1 MRNGQCVRYGRIS
14 DIAYL
19 GRENHDCIGLRFYCA
34 SDDRGG
40 GAHFEV
46 GGDCQNGQ
54 RQEDVDLGIL
64 ILIALIAVPLL
75 LLGVI
80 VKFAQYSSVAG
91 VFESLGGSDN

>member
-1 MRNGQCVRYGRIS
+1 MIPLVFGFVVAVMIGAGVLIS
-14 DIAYL
+14 RLAEIAK
-19 GRENHDCIGLRFYCA
+19 
-34 SDDRGG
+34 SDK
-40 GAHFEV
+40 AKKTWIW
-46 GGDCQNGQ
+46 
-54 RQEDVDLGIL
+54 GIL

>member
-1 MRNGQCVRYGRIS
+1 MTALVFGFIVLVIIGAGVLIS
-14 DIAYL
+14 RLAEIAKTDK
-19 GRENHDCIGLRFYCA
+19 GKKTWIW
-34 SDDRGG
+34 
-40 GAHFEV
+40 
-46 GGDCQNGQ
+46 
-54 RQEDVDLGIL
+54 GIL

>member
-1 MRNGQCVRYGRIS
+1 MVPLVFGFIVLVIIGAGVLIS
-14 DIAYL
+14 RLAEIAKTDK
-19 GRENHDCIGLRFYCA
+19 GKKTWIW
-34 SDDRGG
+34 
-40 GAHFEV
+40 
-46 GGDCQNGQ
+46 
-54 RQEDVDLGIL
+54 GIL

>member
-1 MRNGQCVRYGRIS
+1 MVALVFGFIVAAMIGAGVLIS
-14 DIAYL
+14 RLAEIAKTDK
-19 GRENHDCIGLRFYCA
+19 GKKTWIW
-34 SDDRGG
+34 
-40 GAHFEV
+40 
-46 GGDCQNGQ
+46 
-54 RQEDVDLGIL
+54 GIL

>member
-1 MRNGQCVRYGRIS
+1 MVALVFGFIVLVIIGAGVLIS
-14 DIAYL
+14 RLAEIAKADK
-19 GRENHDCIGLRFYCA
+19 GKKTWIW
-34 SDDRGG
+34 
-40 GAHFEV
+40 
-46 GGDCQNGQ
+46 
-54 RQEDVDLGIL
+54 GIL